1 MRVTRDLY
9 ADLAWLLPAP
19 EDFRARRRA
28 LMAQDAEAI
37 GAGVQALARHALN
50 ATQLQQLAEA
60 IAEAQARGADLAPLA
75 PFTLGVVGNG
85 TLDLIA
91 PALVASAARHGVA
104 LTVVTAPYGQVI
116 QEALNPHS
124 AINAA
129 KPDAVLL
136 ALDHRGAPLSSDLAT
151 AEASVKEALGYINTL
166 KENFKANAGAPCI
179 VQTIAAPAESL
190 FGSFD
195 RRLAAA
201 QRAAIDSFNRE
212 LAEGKTGSD
221 DILLDVA
228 GLAETVGLSRWHSPG
243 EWNLAKL
250 PFSSTYL
257 PLYAD
262 HVARLIG
269 AMRGKARKCLILD
282 LDNTC
287 WGGVIGDDG
296 LDGIKIAEGD
306 AEGEA
311 FRDVQRTALALR
323 ARGVVL
329 AVSSKNN
336 DEVARAAF
344 REHPEMLLRENH
356 IAVFQANWNDKATNI
371 KAIAD
376 ELNLGLDAMVFLDDN
391 PVERGLVRE
400 FLPQVAVPELPDD
413 PALYARTLMAAGYFE
428 AIAFSEED
436 RKRAGF
442 YEDNA
447 KRAALQSAVGSLDD
461 YLASL
466 DMEISFAPFDQ
477 KGRERIA
484 QLINKSNQFN
494 LTTRRYTEAE
504 VAAFE
509 ADPSCFTLQ
518 IRLADKFGDNGMISV
533 ILCKAQGETWEID
546 TWLMSCRV
554 LGRKVEQMALRELM
568 LQARARGVSQL
579 IGRYIPTPRNGM
591 VRDHYEK
598 LGFKK
603 VGDGAAAGETIWA
616 IATDAEA
623 PASAPMRVTRL
634 GALADAIPQA
644 AE

>member
-1 MRVTRDLY
+1 MERELY
-9 ADLAWLLPAP
+9 SGLAWLLPAP

-28 LMAQDAEAI
+28 VSAENAGPAI
-37 GAGVQALARHALN
+37 QTLARYALN
-50 ATQLQQLAEA
+50 HTQLTQLADTINA
-60 IAEAQARGADLAPLA
+60 LRAQGADLSPLT
-75 PFTLGVVGNG
+75 PFKLGLVGNG

-91 PALVASAARHGVA
+91 PALIASAARHGV
-104 LTVVTAPYGQVI
+104 LLEVVTAEYGQVI

-124 AINAA
+124 HINAA

-136 ALDHRGAPLSSDLAT
+136 ALDHRGVPLSPELAL
-151 AEASVKEALGYINTL
+151 AESSVKEALGFINTL

-179 VQTIAAPAESL
+179 VQTIAAPAEGL

-195 RRLAAA
+195 RRIPVA
-201 QRAAIDSFNRE
+201 QRAAIDAYNRE
-212 LAEGKTGSD
+212 IANGAAGSED
-221 DILLDVA
+221 VLLDVA
-228 GLAETVGLSRWHSPG
+228 GLAETVGLANWHSPG

-250 PFSSTYL
+250 AFSSTYL

-269 AMRGKARKCLILD
+269 AMRGKARKVLVLD

-306 AEGEA
+306 AIGEA

-323 ARGVVL
+323 SRGVVL
-329 AVSSKNN
+329 TVSSKNT
-336 DEVARAAF
+336 DEIARAAF
-344 REHPEMLLRENH
+344 KEHPEMLLREHH

-371 KAIAD
+371 KSIAE
-376 ELNLGLDAMVFLDDN
+376 ELSLGLDSFVFLDDN
-391 PVERGLVRE
+391 PAERGLVRE

-436 RKRAGF
+436 RKRAGY
-442 YEDNA
+442 YEENA
-447 KRAALQSAVGSLDD
+447 KRAALQSSVGSLDD

-466 DMEISFAPFDQ
+466 DMEISFAPFDP

-509 ADPSCFTLQ
+509 ADPALFTLQ
-518 IRLADKFGDNGMISV
+518 VRLADKFGDNGMISV
-533 ILCKAQGETWEID
+533 ILCRPAAPRAWEID

-554 LGRKVEQMALRELM
+554 LGRKVEQMVLRELL
-568 LQARARGVSQL
+568 LQARHQGVEKL
-579 IGRYIPTPRNGM
+579 IGRYIPTPRNAM
-591 VRDHYEK
+591 VKDHYEK
-598 LGFKK
+598 LGFTRA
-603 VGDGAAAGETIWA
+603 GSDGEETIWSLDVA
-616 IATDAEA
+616 REIDA
-623 PASAPMRVTRL
+623 SPMRIVRV
-634 GALADAIPQA
+634 GALNDAVAPLQA